1 MSETLKRP
9 EEKKTYHFCHIE
21 PVPWYVLVFTNC
33 QVIDL

>member
-9 EEKKTYHFCHIE
+9 EEKKTYHFRHIE
-21 PVPWYVLVFTNC
+21 PVPWYAFVFTIH